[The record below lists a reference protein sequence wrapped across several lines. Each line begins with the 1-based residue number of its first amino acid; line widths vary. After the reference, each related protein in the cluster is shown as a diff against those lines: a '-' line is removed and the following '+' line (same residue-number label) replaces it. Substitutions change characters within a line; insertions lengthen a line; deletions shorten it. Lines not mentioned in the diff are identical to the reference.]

1 MKKRLFAT
9 LFLCIALVFALP
21 GAALAA
27 DTVEYESSE
36 LGLSFSA
43 PADFK
48 IVSRDSYET
57 DPVVDELPYTQEDLD
72 RWFTGDGDY
81 HFFGIQDSTHCIF
94 SLHAYPGG
102 HERLLAAIDSGT
114 LDSLVDPLADK
125 LAESGIELLSAGTYA
140 QSETGFL
147 RFGFFNTSEDGTK
160 DYIVS
165 FFTAY
170 GENTIR
176 ADFWFVYGTN
186 TPEQNAL
193 ANSIIDSMKFSS
205 QPGSSAAPEEA
216 AAAAAPTEAPVGE
229 PANTASAQSL
239 QTETTKTIVCCVLLA
254 AVVIALYIL
263 SRKMRRDKEAAAQ
276 AMASDALPKASA
288 APAEA
293 PAAPAAPDVKY
304 CPYCGEKIPAASKF
318 CPKCGAQL
326 PPRSENL

>member
-9 LFLCIALVFALP
+9 LFLCIALVFALS
-21 GAALAA
+21 GAALAV

-57 DPVVDELPYTQEDLD
+57 DPVVDELPYTMEDLD

-81 HFFGIQDSTHCIF
+81 YFFGIRDSLHCIF

-125 LAESGIELLSAGTYA
+125 LSESGIELLSAGTYA

-193 ANSIIDSMKFSS
+193 ANSIIDSMKFSA

-216 AAAAAPTEAPVGE
+216 AAAAAPAEAPAE
-229 PANTASAQSL
+229 KPAKSALEQSL
-239 QTETTKTIVCCVLLA
+239 HAESVKTIVCCVLLA
-254 AVVIALYIL
+254 VVVIALYIL

-276 AMASDALPKASA
+276 AMASDALPKA
-288 APAEA
+288 PADA
-293 PAAPAAPDVKY
+293 PAASVTPDTKY

-326 PPRSENL
+326 PPRDEEK

>member
-1 MKKRLFAT
+1 MKKRLFA
-9 LFLCIALVFALP
+9 LLLLCIALVFTLS

-81 HFFGIQDSTHCIF
+81 HFFGIQDSKHCIF

-114 LDSLVDPLADK
+114 LDSLVDPLGDK
-125 LAESGIELLSAGTYA
+125 LAESGIELLNAGTYA
-140 QSETGFL
+140 QSETSFL

-193 ANSIIDSMKFSS
+193 ANSIIDSMKFSA
-205 QPGSSAAPEEA
+205 QPGSSAAP
-216 AAAAAPTEAPVGE
+216 TD
-229 PANTASAQSL
+229 ASAEKPAKSDVEQSL
-239 QTETTKTIVCCVLLA
+239 HAESVKATVCCVLLA
-254 AVVIALYIL
+254 VVVIALYIL
-263 SRKMRRDKEAAAQ
+263 SRKMRKDKEAAAQ
-276 AMASDALPKASA
+276 AMASDALSNVSA
-288 APAEA
+288 APNT
-293 PAAPAAPDVKY
+293 KY

-326 PPRSENL
+326 PPRSEN

>member
-9 LFLCIALVFALP
+9 LFLCIALVFALS

-57 DPVVDELPYTQEDLD
+57 DPVVEELPYTQEDLD
-72 RWFTGDGDY
+72 RWFTGEGDY
-81 HFFGIQDSTHCIF
+81 YFFGIQDSTHCIF

-125 LAESGIELLSAGTYA
+125 LSESGIELLSSGTYA

-160 DYIVS
+160 DYVVS

-193 ANSIIDSMKFSS
+193 ANGIIDSMKFSS
-205 QPGSSAAPEEA
+205 QSGSSAAPTD
-216 AAAAAPTEAPVGE
+216 APTEK
-229 PANTASAQSL
+229 PAKSDVEQSL
-239 QTETTKTIVCCVLLA
+239 HEETVKNTVCCVLLV
-254 AVVIALYIL
+254 AVIIALYIL

-318 CPKCGAQL
+318 CPKCGSQL
-326 PPRSENL
+326 PPRSEK

>member
-27 DTVEYESSE
+27 DMVEYESSE

-114 LDSLVDPLADK
+114 LDSLVDPLGDK
-125 LAESGIELLSAGTYA
+125 LAESGIELLNAGTYA
-140 QSETGFL
+140 QSETSFL

-186 TPEQNAL
+186 TPEQNSL
-193 ANSIIDSMKFSS
+193 ANGIIDSMKFSAL
-205 QPGSSAAPEEA
+205 PGSSAAP
-216 AAAAAPTEAPVGE
+216 TDT
-229 PANTASAQSL
+229 PAEKPAKSDLEQSL
-239 QTETTKTIVCCVLLA
+239 HAESVKTIVCCVLLA
-254 AVVIALYIL
+254 VVVIALYIL
-263 SRKMRRDKEAAAQ
+263 SRKMRKDKEAAAQ
-276 AMASDALPKASA
+276 AMASDALPKA
-288 APAEA
+288 PADA
-293 PAAPAAPDVKY
+293 PAASVTPDTKY

>member
-1 MKKRLFAT
+1 MKKRLFA
-9 LFLCIALVFALP
+9 LLLLCIALVFTLS

-186 TPEQNAL
+186 TPEQNSL
-193 ANSIIDSMKFSS
+193 ANGIIDSMKFSAL
-205 QPGSSAAPEEA
+205 PGNSAAPTD
-216 AAAAAPTEAPVGE
+216 APAEK
-229 PANTASAQSL
+229 PAKSDLEQSL
-239 QTETTKTIVCCVLLA
+239 HAESVKATVCCVLLA
-254 AVVIALYIL
+254 VVVIALYIL
-263 SRKMRRDKEAAAQ
+263 SRKMRKDKEAAAQ
-276 AMASDALPKASA
+276 AMASDALPKA
-288 APAEA
+288 PADA
-293 PAAPAAPDVKY
+293 PAASVTPDTKY

-326 PPRSENL
+326 PPRDEEK

>member
-9 LFLCIALVFALP
+9 LFLCIALVFALS

-57 DPVVDELPYTQEDLD
+57 DPVVEELPYTQEDLD
-72 RWFTGDGDY
+72 RWFTGEGDY
-81 HFFGIQDSTHCIF
+81 YFFGIQDSTHCIF

-125 LAESGIELLSAGTYA
+125 LSESGIELLSSGTYA

-160 DYIVS
+160 DYVVS

-193 ANSIIDSMKFSS
+193 ANGIIDSMKFSAQS
-205 QPGSSAAPEEA
+205 GSSAAPTD
-216 AAAAAPTEAPVGE
+216 APTEK
-229 PANTASAQSL
+229 PAKSDVEQSL
-239 QTETTKTIVCCVLLA
+239 HEETVKNTVCCVLLA

-263 SRKMRRDKEAAAQ
+263 SRKMRKDKEAAAQ

-288 APAEA
+288 APAES
-293 PAAPAAPDVKY
+293 PAASVTPDTKY

-318 CPKCGAQL
+318 CPKCGSQL
-326 PPRSENL
+326 PPRSEK